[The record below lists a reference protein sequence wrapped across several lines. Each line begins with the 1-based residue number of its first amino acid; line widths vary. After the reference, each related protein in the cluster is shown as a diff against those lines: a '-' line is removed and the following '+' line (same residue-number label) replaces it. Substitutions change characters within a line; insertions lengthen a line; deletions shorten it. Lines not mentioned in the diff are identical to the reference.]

1 MDLFLVLGAVE
12 FLRKAHATVIRA
24 FERLQIIMG
33 IHMKVELG
41 GFVSINILVA
51 YLTEVYLKFLLEFEF
66 IIILVLVDFLD
77 YKVLFL
83 IFLKNLRYFFN
94 NFLDS
99 LIFRNLFFNVYKL
112 SENSFIYQILVSGF
126 WL

>member
-1 MDLFLVLGAVE
+1 MLGAVE

-51 YLTEVYLKFLLEFEF
+51 YLTVVHLQFLLENDF
-66 IIILVLVDFLD
+66 IIILVRVDFLD
-77 YKVLFL
+77 CKILFL
-83 IFLKNLRYFFN
+83 IFLKNLRYFFDD
-94 NFLDS
+94 FLDS
-99 LIFRNLFFNVYKL
+99 FIFQNLLSWVYKL
-112 SENSFIYQILVSGF
+112 SEKILFCQILVSKF